1 MEIKG
6 LDNFAKTLNNSSNS
20 FEDEAEKMLNNITS
34 KFIAKVKLKTPVA
47 EKNGGTLR
55 RNWQPKRVD
64 KLERLVYNNTHYGPY
79 VNYGHRTRGGKSFV
93 EGVYMLEKTVK
104 EIEEELDKDFS
115 VMIDNLFK

>member
-34 KFIAKVKLKTPVA
+34 KFIAKVKLKTPVDT
-47 EKNGGTLR
+47 GVLR
-55 RNWQPKRVD
+55 RNWQPKKVN
-64 KLERLVYNNTHYGPY
+64 KLERLIFNNTKYAQY
-79 VNYGHRTRGGKSFV
+79 VNYGRRTRGGKSFV

-104 EIEEELDKDFS
+104 EIESELDKDFS
-115 VMIDNLFK
+115 IMIDNLFK